1 MARTRKSNAVLA
13 TTYLW
18 QYSEE
23 RAKAISPT
31 FYSCWLSCREL
42 NPTKFTPEAINFF

>member
-1 MARTRKSNAVLA
+1 MARNRKSNAVLA

-31 FYSCWLSCREL
+31 FYSCWLYCREL
-42 NPTKFTPEAINFF
+42 NPTKFVPEAVTFF